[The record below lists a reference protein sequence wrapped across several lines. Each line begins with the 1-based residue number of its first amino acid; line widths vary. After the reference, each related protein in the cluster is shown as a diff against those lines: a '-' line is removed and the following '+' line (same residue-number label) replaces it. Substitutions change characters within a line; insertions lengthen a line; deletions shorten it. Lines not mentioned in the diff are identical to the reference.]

1 MCYKMSI
8 VQFSSNKT
16 DRIYLSVGY
25 FICRNIIKLQDDGF
39 EIVQVP
45 KDFKMRS
52 IHQHRFVSDHPCIYY
67 TLGIF
72 EGEVIFKYNGI
83 EFSLSISEKPNKLA
97 HGMDESAIM
106 VMYDIKS
113 IGDIQEFILE
123 SSKKFSSFIDNMGAE
138 AGEITI
144 YAVDAPMWEFMDHK
158 KCRNMDTVYLPE
170 ETKTDVIKS
179 IDKFY
184 ASKPLYNSLN
194 ITHKMVM
201 LFEGV
206 AGSGKTSFITA
217 LASKFGYNL
226 CIMYFNSKIDD
237 TILAVIIR
245 NMPKKSWLLIEDMD
259 YLFQDRKTHDASKNM
274 VTLSGILNVLDGAST
289 KDGFVCFMT
298 TNLKKNLDETLI
310 RPGRVDKI
318 VNFDYATKDQ
328 VHQIYKAF
336 NIENYTLEKYTKFQT
351 AIDKLKIKYTTSL
364 LQQYLLK
371 YIDEPD
377 EALINIECM
386 KKIGDSAIIDNGG
399 EGMYN

>member
-45 KDFKMRS
+45 RDFKMRS
-52 IHQHRFVSDHPCIYY
+52 IYQHRFVSDHPCIYY

-170 ETKTDVIKS
+170 ETKTDVVKS

-194 ITHKMVM
+194 
-201 LFEGV
+201 
-206 AGSGKTSFITA
+206 
-217 LASKFGYNL
+217 
-226 CIMYFNSKIDD
+226 
-237 TILAVIIR
+237 
-245 NMPKKSWLLIEDMD
+245 
-259 YLFQDRKTHDASKNM
+259 
-274 VTLSGILNVLDGAST
+274 
-289 KDGFVCFMT
+289 
-298 TNLKKNLDETLI
+298 
-310 RPGRVDKI
+310 
-318 VNFDYATKDQ
+318 
-328 VHQIYKAF
+328 
-336 NIENYTLEKYTKFQT
+336 
-351 AIDKLKIKYTTSL
+351 
-364 LQQYLLK
+364 
-371 YIDEPD
+371 
-377 EALINIECM
+377 
-386 KKIGDSAIIDNGG
+386 
-399 EGMYN
+399 